1 MQQKIKLFPFLLF
14 LIMVFSCRNNE
25 GSKDIEDSNSSKR
38 DNGIKL
44 SQAQFEQSD
53 MKLGSLEDHTFPT
66 TVHANGMIDVPPENR
81 AIVSAFMGG
90 YIKDTPLLIGDVV
103 KKGQPLVTI
112 ENPEFVT
119 LQQEYMQI
127 KQQLAYLKS
136 EYERQQTMVEENI
149 TSQKNFLKAESDYNA
164 GNSRLNG
171 LRKQLSM
178 LNISPA
184 NVENGNIT
192 SIANVYAPIAGSIT
206 KIKINKGSYVSPA
219 APILE
224 IVDNDHIHIE
234 LSVFEKDVLKLKKE
248 QKILFKIPESSNK
261 EYEGEIHL
269 IGTSIDE
276 NRTIK
281 VHGHPKKEENQTF
294 LTGMFVDAII
304 VIDTVSKKALPSE
317 SIVTID
323 NLSYALILETDTDM
337 GKQFKQ
343 VVVKIGESS
352 EGYTAILNALDFKP
366 TDKFLI
372 KGAFNLIGE

>member
-1 MQQKIKLFPFLLF
+1 MQQKIKLFPFLLL
-14 LIMVFSCRNNE
+14 LIMVFSCRNND
-25 GSKDIEDSNSSKR
+25 GSKDIEDSNSSER

-164 GNSRLNG
+164 ANARLNG

-219 APILE
+219 VPILE

-248 QKILFKIPESSNK
+248 QKILFKIPEASNK

-323 NLSYALILETDTDM
+323 NLSYALILESDTDM
-337 GKQFKQ
+337 RKQFKQ

-352 EGYTAILNALDFKP
+352 EGYTAILNAQDFKP